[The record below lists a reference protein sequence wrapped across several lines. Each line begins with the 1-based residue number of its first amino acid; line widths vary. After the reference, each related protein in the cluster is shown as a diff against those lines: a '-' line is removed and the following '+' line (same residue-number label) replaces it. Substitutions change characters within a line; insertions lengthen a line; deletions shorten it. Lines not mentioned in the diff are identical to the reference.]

1 MSAKTELKPLNWQQ
15 GNVAI
20 SPTYFYLI
28 YNHLDHS
35 ITVNCTHRATYKT
48 DAQDGFDT
56 IEAAQA
62 WVLNNH
68 HAKQLKLSEQIY
80 NTTGLTSGQRWA
92 NRFQKGVI
100 TEVKAVQKNRVY
112 VNSFIESDV
121 TNKSGIIPRHI
132 DEIIELF
139 RSDYQLMREGGTVD
153 QTLARMTSKVF

>member
-28 YNHLDHS
+28 YNHLDHGV
-35 ITVNCTHRATYKT
+35 TVNCTHRVTYKT

-56 IEAAQA
+56 VEAAQA

-68 HAKQLKLSEQIY
+68 HAKQLKLCEQIF
-80 NTTGLTSGQRWA
+80 NATGLAAGQRWA

-100 TEVKAVQKNRVY
+100 TEVKAVEKNRGY
-112 VNSFIESDV
+112 VNSFMESDSA
-121 TNKSGIIPRHI
+121 NKSGIIPRHI
-132 DEIIELF
+132 DDIIELF
-139 RSDYQLMREGGTVD
+139 RSDYRLMRDGETVE
-153 QTLARMTSKVF
+153 QTLARTTGKII